1 MLTSGLAGTYWGE
14 IVAHPSL
21 LWRIWIE
28 DPDQLTISPYHF
40 LFSRITECYHTRP
53 SARSEDRSQHSQ
65 LAAGQQRRGD
75 RLKYSESFPMEV
87 LKLSWARRHSAHV
100 SRRGGDHNSS
110 VTFFRHKCA
119 AADADILQCCS
130 AAASPRPQCLDI
142 LFELLQ
148 LPSEVKIH
156 GSPLWWFSWFIVI
169 NEMLKGW
176 LTFYLIW
183 ATVSLLQ
190 LTSPSQDCQIYCHN
204 NLYLWSAFALSIKQD
219 IYWYVVLLNIKV
231 PSAGYHKIADV
242 CEIIPQ
248 NWNVFTI
255 PETAYCVIIFSPPA
269 N

>member
-1 MLTSGLAGTYWGE
+1 
-14 IVAHPSL
+14 
-21 LWRIWIE
+21 
-28 DPDQLTISPYHF
+28 
-40 LFSRITECYHTRP
+40 
-53 SARSEDRSQHSQ
+53 
-65 LAAGQQRRGD
+65 
-75 RLKYSESFPMEV
+75 MEV
-87 LKLSWARRHSAHV
+87 LKLSWAEATLRTCVAARGAITTHPSLSFVTSVQQQTQTSCSAAV
-100 SRRGGDHNSS
+100 
-110 VTFFRHKCA
+110 
-119 AADADILQCCS
+119 LQT
-130 AAASPRPQCLDI
+130 AAASPPHPQCLDI

-148 LPSEVKIH
+148 LQSEVKIH